1 MNKAGDV
8 RSRGNEWQRLVRW
21 YQRQKVKDE
30 GEDGIIKDEG
40 KLSSNLN
47 LKWKINWREW
57 VVDPAD
63 QFYYA
68 WLQVMIF
75 PIVYNWVIIILR
87 TCFTAIALSY
97 LPVWLTLDYL
107 SDLMYMVDMIITVH
121 TGYLDQGILVKDLT
135 QLKRRYLHSKRFLRD
150 LTSLLPTDFFYF
162 IFGIQTPMVR
172 INRLLRTPRL
182 NEALD
187 RMETRTSYPNTF
199 RISKLMIYIFV
210 LIHWNACLY
219 FALSNYIGFGSDRW
233 VYPNI
238 TDPVFASLRRQYFYC
253 FWFSAQ
259 IFTTVGDT
267 PLPKREEEYLFM
279 IADLLIAVL
288 VFASI
293 VGNVGNVITSLRDR
307 DNVFFPNHEL
317 VKAYLRSHHISKE
330 LRQRIDSWYQHL
342 HINKKIMRE
351 NEILQQLPV
360 HLRTEIAV
368 SVHLPTLSKVTI
380 FQSCE
385 KSLLEEL
392 VLKLTPQVFS
402 PGEYVCRKGDVGHEM
417 YIIKEGKLAVVAD
430 DGVTEYAVLSEGNF
444 FGEISILNIKGN
456 KSGNRRTANIQSIG
470 HSDLFSLSKED
481 LTDVLSEF
489 PAAKRHLEEKGRQ
502 ILTKM
507 GMLVEGVEAEEG
519 EAEKVETKISRLENI
534 LEGLQTKLARLMM
547 ELESSNR
554 KMQARVEQLERE
566 VAARETQLAERGKG
580 EVGEGR
586 GQGRGEGVGGEFAWE
601 REEAEGEEEEGPDTK
616 FKKQG
621 QREDSNY
628 VTKEG
633 DGESTKSTKEDVER
647 IMEGNKSGVKDQDDQ
662 EKKRDYIE
670 TGDDRPGKADGA
682 EIVQGDEEKD
692 KSGEKGPEE
701 RTEKAEEDSE
711 FHNLPYST
719 RPSASHPQTFY
730 TMRPCLSGDLHNAQP
745 VCCHLD
751 SNPLPPIAA
760 EGLLCLERFRTSMQK
775 M

>member
-1 MNKAGDV
+1 MDKTGDV
-8 RSRGNEWQRLVRW
+8 SAGGNQWQRLLRW
-21 YQRQKVKDE
+21 QREQKVNEE
-30 GEDGIIKDEG
+30 GEEGVKDGG
-40 KLSSNLN
+40 KLNLD
-47 LKWKINWREW
+47 LKLKVNWKEW
-57 VVDPAD
+57 LVDPAE
-63 QFYYA
+63 QFYYV

-75 PIVYNWVIIILR
+75 PVVYNWVIIILR
-87 TCFTAIALSY
+87 TCFTEIALSY

-121 TGYLDQGILVKDLT
+121 TGYLDQGILIKDLT
-135 QLKRRYLHSKRFLRD
+135 QLKKRYLHSKRFLRD
-150 LTSLLPTDFFYF
+150 LASLLPTDFLYF
-162 IFGIQTPMVR
+162 VFGMQTPLVR
-172 INRLLRTPRL
+172 INRLLRMPRL

-219 FALSNYIGFGSDRW
+219 FALSSYIGFGSDRW

-238 TDPVFASLRRQYFYC
+238 TDPEFASMRRQYFYC
-253 FWFSAQ
+253 FWFSAL

-288 VFASI
+288 VFASV

-317 VKAYLRSHHISKE
+317 VKAYLRSHYVSKE
-330 LRQRIDSWYQHL
+330 LRQRIDNWYQHL

-351 NEILQQLPV
+351 NEILQQLPI

-380 FQSCE
+380 FQNCE

-430 DGVTEYAVLSEGNF
+430 DGVTEFAVLGEGNF

-456 KSGNRRTANIQSIG
+456 RSGNRRTANIRSIG
-470 HSDLFSLSKED
+470 YSDLFSLSKED

-507 GMLVEGVEAEEG
+507 GMLEESGEG
-519 EAEKVETKISRLENI
+519 EEEETEKVETKIKRLESN
-534 LEGLQTKLARLMM
+534 LEILQTKLARLMV

-554 KMQARVEQLERE
+554 KMQARVEQLEWE
-566 VAARETQLAERGKG
+566 VAAVETQLPEDG
-580 EVGEGR
+580 EEGEKA
-586 GQGRGEGVGGEFAWE
+586 QGRGEGVGGEVDWE
-601 REEAEGEEEEGPDTK
+601 REEAEGEEEEGSDAK
-616 FKKQG
+616 VKKQG
-621 QREDSNY
+621 QGEDGND

-647 IMEGNKSGVKDQDDQ
+647 ILDGDKSGLKDPEYQ
-662 EKKRDYIE
+662 EKKKEDDAEKTRE
-670 TGDDRPGKADGA
+670 KGDDRPGKGDGA
-682 EIVQGDEEKD
+682 EIEPEDEKEEKN
-692 KSGEKGPEE
+692 GERDSEE
-701 RTEKAEEDSE
+701 GREKAEEDSE
-711 FHNLPYST
+711 KRET
-719 RPSASHPQTFY
+719 GQK
-730 TMRPCLSGDLHNAQP
+730 D
-745 VCCHLD
+745 
-751 SNPLPPIAA
+751 
-760 EGLLCLERFRTSMQK
+760 EGQK
-775 M
+775 K

>member
-1 MNKAGDV
+1 
-8 RSRGNEWQRLVRW
+8 
-21 YQRQKVKDE
+21 
-30 GEDGIIKDEG
+30 
-40 KLSSNLN
+40 
-47 LKWKINWREW
+47 
-57 VVDPAD
+57 
-63 QFYYA
+63 
-68 WLQVMIF
+68 MIV

-107 SDLMYMVDMIITVH
+107 SDLMYAVDMIITLH
-121 TGYLDQGILVKDLT
+121 SGFMDQGILITDLT
-135 QLKRRYLHSKRFLRD
+135 HLRKRYLGSKHFLWD
-150 LTSLLPTDFFYF
+150 LASLLPTDFLYF
-162 IFGIQTPMVR
+162 AFGIETPLVR
-172 INRLLRTPRL
+172 INRLLRIPRL

-199 RISKLMIYIFV
+199 RITKLMIYIFV

-219 FALSNYIGFGSDRW
+219 FALSSYIGFGSDRW

-238 TDPVFASLRRQYFYC
+238 TNPKFASMRRQYFYC

-267 PLPKREEEYLFM
+267 PLPSREEEYLFM

-330 LRQRIDSWYQHL
+330 LRQRIDNWYQHL

-351 NEILQQLPV
+351 NEILEQLPI
-360 HLRTEIAV
+360 HMRTEIAV

-380 FQSCE
+380 FQNCE

-417 YIIKEGKLAVVAD
+417 YIIREGKLAVVAD
-430 DGVTEYAVLSEGNF
+430 DGVTEFAVLSAGNF

-456 KSGNRRTANIQSIG
+456 KSGNRRTANIRSIG
-470 HSDLFSLSKED
+470 YSDLFSLSKED

-507 GMLVEGVEAEEG
+507 GMLEESVDAKEGK
-519 EAEKVETKISRLENI
+519 AEKVETKIKRLESN
-534 LEGLQTKLARLMM
+534 LEVLQTKLARLMV
-547 ELESSNR
+547 ELESSNC
-554 KMQARVEQLERE
+554 KMQVRVERLELE
-566 VAARETQLAERGKG
+566 VAALDSKLLDNGQ
-580 EVGEGR
+580 VGEGTL
-586 GQGRGEGVGGEFAWE
+586 GRRDGVGGEVGLE
-601 REEAEGEEEEGPDTK
+601 REEAEGEGEEEEISDMK
-616 FKKQG
+616 VKKQG
-621 QREDSNY
+621 QREDGD
-628 VTKEG
+628 VTKER
-633 DGESTKSTKEDVER
+633 DGESTKSTEEKMESIVEGDKSALKESDNQGENKK
-647 IMEGNKSGVKDQDDQ
+647 GNGG
-662 EKKRDYIE
+662 EKTRQK
-670 TGDDRPGKADGA
+670 GDERPGKGDGA
-682 EIVQGDEEKD
+682 EIEPGNTKEG
-692 KSGEKGPEE
+692 KSGD
-701 RTEKAEEDSE
+701 R
-711 FHNLPYST
+711 
-719 RPSASHPQTFY
+719 
-730 TMRPCLSGDLHNAQP
+730 
-745 VCCHLD
+745 
-751 SNPLPPIAA
+751 
-760 EGLLCLERFRTSMQK
+760 
-775 M
+775 

>member
-1 MNKAGDV
+1 
-8 RSRGNEWQRLVRW
+8 
-21 YQRQKVKDE
+21 
-30 GEDGIIKDEG
+30 
-40 KLSSNLN
+40 
-47 LKWKINWREW
+47 
-57 VVDPAD
+57 
-63 QFYYA
+63 
-68 WLQVMIF
+68 MIF

-87 TCFTAIALSY
+87 TCFTDIALSY

-107 SDLMYMVDMIITVH
+107 SDLMYIVDMIITLH
-121 TGYLDQGILVKDLT
+121 SGYLDQGILIKDLT
-135 QLKRRYLHSKRFLRD
+135 RLKKRYLHSKHFFRD
-150 LTSLLPTDFFYF
+150 LGSMLPTDFLYF
-162 IFGIQTPMVR
+162 VFGIQTPLVR
-172 INRLLRTPRL
+172 INRLLRMPRL

-238 TDPVFASLRRQYFYC
+238 TNPQFASMRRQYFYC
-253 FWFSAQ
+253 FWFSTQ

-267 PLPKREEEYLFM
+267 PLPHREEEYLFM

-293 VGNVGNVITSLRDR
+293 VGNVGNVITNLRDR

-330 LRQRIDSWYQHL
+330 LRQRIDNWYQHL

-360 HLRTEIAV
+360 HMRTEIAV

-380 FQSCE
+380 FQNCE
-385 KSLLEEL
+385 KRLLEEL

-430 DGVTEYAVLSEGNF
+430 DGVTEFAVLSDGNF

-456 KSGNRRTANIQSIG
+456 KSGNRRTANIRSIG
-470 HSDLFSLSKED
+470 YSDLFSLSKED

-489 PAAKRHLEEKGRQ
+489 PAAKRHLEEKGRL

-507 GMLVEGVEAEEG
+507 GMLDDGGGAVEGQE
-519 EAEKVETKISRLENI
+519 EKVETKIQRLESN
-534 LEGLQTKLARLMM
+534 LEDLQTKLARLMV
-547 ELESSNR
+547 ELESSNS
-554 KMQARVEQLERE
+554 KIQARVEQLQLE
-566 VAARETQLAERGKG
+566 VAALVTKPPEDGEDRERA
-580 EVGEGR
+580 
-586 GQGRGEGVGGEFAWE
+586 QGRGEAVGGEVEWE
-601 REEAEGEEEEGPDTK
+601 REEAEGEEEGEEEEESK
-616 FKKQG
+616 VKKRGQG
-621 QREDSNY
+621 EDGND

-633 DGESTKSTKEDVER
+633 DGESTKSAKEDIERMVE
-647 IMEGNKSGVKDQDDQ
+647 GDKSGLKEQEDEENKKEDDG
-662 EKKRDYIE
+662 EKNREKE
-670 TGDDRPGKADGA
+670 DDRPGKGDGA
-682 EIVQGDEEKD
+682 EIESENGKED
-692 KSGEKGPEE
+692 KSGQMESEEEE
-701 RTEKAEEDSE
+701 RRRDEVHSDKKEMEQKDERQEK
-711 FHNLPYST
+711 
-719 RPSASHPQTFY
+719 
-730 TMRPCLSGDLHNAQP
+730 
-745 VCCHLD
+745 
-751 SNPLPPIAA
+751 
-760 EGLLCLERFRTSMQK
+760 K
-775 M
+775 

>member
-1 MNKAGDV
+1 MDHLGNIRVRTNRWRRLLRWHHGQKMN
-8 RSRGNEWQRLVRW
+8 E
-21 YQRQKVKDE
+21 E
-30 GEDGIIKDEG
+30 GEDGGKDGE
-40 KLSSNLN
+40 KKRSFWNMRFEF
-47 LKWKINWREW
+47 NWREW
-57 VVDPAD
+57 TVDPAET
-63 QFYYA
+63 FYYV
-68 WLQVMIF
+68 WLQVMIV

-87 TCFTAIALSY
+87 TCFTSIGLNY

-107 SDLMYMVDMIITVH
+107 SDLMYAADMTITLH
-121 TGYLDQGILVKDLT
+121 TGFLDQGILIKDLT
-135 QLKRRYLHSKRFLRD
+135 RLRKRYLHSKRFLFD
-150 LTSLLPTDFFYF
+150 LVSLLPTDFLYF
-162 IFGIQTPMVR
+162 AVGIETPLVR
-172 INRLLRTPRL
+172 VNRLLHIPRL
-182 NEALD
+182 SEALD

-199 RISKLMIYIFV
+199 RITKLMIYIFV

-219 FALSNYIGFGSDRW
+219 FALSSYIGFGSDRW

-238 TDPVFASLRRQYFYC
+238 TETRFASMRRQYLYC

-267 PLPKREEEYLFM
+267 PLPSREEEYLFM

-330 LRQRIDSWYQHL
+330 LRQRIDNWYQHL

-351 NEILQQLPV
+351 NEILQQLPL
-360 HLRTEIAV
+360 HMRTDIAV

-380 FQSCE
+380 FQNCE

-430 DGVTEYAVLSEGNF
+430 DGVTEYAVLGTGNF

-456 KSGNRRTANIQSIG
+456 KSGNRRTANIKSIG

-502 ILTKM
+502 ILVKM
-507 GMLVEGVEAEEG
+507 GMLEERAEVEEVEAENI
-519 EAEKVETKISRLENI
+519 EAKIKRLERN
-534 LEGLQTKLARLMM
+534 LEDLQTKLARLMM
-547 ELESSNR
+547 ELESSNK
-554 KMQARVEQLERE
+554 KMQARVEQLELQ
-566 VAARETQLAERGKG
+566 VALLETHLPHD
-580 EVGEGR
+580 
-586 GQGRGEGVGGEFAWE
+586 GQGGEEAMGREEGVGGEADWE
-601 REEAEGEEEEGPDTK
+601 REEAEGEEEGDAKENGEKEGAGDD
-616 FKKQG
+616 G
-621 QREDSNY
+621 D

-633 DGESTKSTKEDVER
+633 DGESTKSTKDETER
-647 IMEGNKSGVKDQDDQ
+647 VVEGNKFDLKEPDNLTDSIHDK
-662 EKKRDYIE
+662 EKILGK
-670 TGDDRPGKADGA
+670 GDERPGKGDGA
-682 EIVQGDEEKD
+682 ETEPRDDNQSRDGELLGRRRKTKEDSDGKD
-692 KSGEKGPEE
+692 KK
-701 RTEKAEEDSE
+701 DS
-711 FHNLPYST
+711 
-719 RPSASHPQTFY
+719 
-730 TMRPCLSGDLHNAQP
+730 D
-745 VCCHLD
+745 
-751 SNPLPPIAA
+751 
-760 EGLLCLERFRTSMQK
+760 
-775 M
+775 

>member
-1 MNKAGDV
+1 MDKAADDGI
-8 RSRGNEWQRLVRW
+8 RGNQWQRLLRW
-21 YQRQKVKDE
+21 HRGQKVTDDQQDGVKD
-30 GEDGIIKDEG
+30 DGKHRNIQDK
-40 KLSSNLN
+40 KFH
-47 LKWKINWREW
+47 INWTEW
-57 VVDPAD
+57 LIDPAE
-63 QFYYA
+63 QFYYI
-68 WLQVMIF
+68 WLQIMIF
-75 PIVYNWVIIILR
+75 PIFYNSVIIILR
-87 TCFTAIALSY
+87 TCFTSISLSL

-107 SDLMYMVDMIITVH
+107 SDLMYVVDMIITAH
-121 TGYLDQGILVKDLT
+121 TGYLDQGILVKDLN
-135 QLKRRYLHSKRFLRD
+135 QLKKRYFHSKRFLRE
-150 LTSLLPTDFFYF
+150 LVSLLPTDFLY
-162 IFGIQTPMVR
+162 IVFGIQTPLIR
-172 INRLLRTPRL
+172 INRLLRLPRL

-219 FALSNYIGFGSDRW
+219 FALSSYIGFGSDNW

-238 TDPVFASLRRQYFYC
+238 TKTEFASMRRQYFYC

-307 DNVFFPNHEL
+307 DNVFFPNHEG

-330 LRQRIDSWYQHL
+330 LRQRIDNWYQHL

-351 NEILQQLPV
+351 NEILQQLPL

-402 PGEYVCRKGDVGHEM
+402 PGEYVCRKGDIGHEM

-430 DGVTEYAVLSEGNF
+430 DGITEFAVLSEGNF

-456 KSGNRRTANIQSIG
+456 KSGNRRTANIRSIG

-481 LTDVLSEF
+481 LTEVLSEF
-489 PAAKRHLEEKGRQ
+489 PAAKLHLEEKGRQ

-507 GMLVEGVEAEEG
+507 GMLVDGWEGEEL
-519 EAEKVETKISRLENI
+519 EAEKVESKIKRLESK
-534 LEGLQTKLARLMM
+534 LEILQTKLARLMM

-554 KMQARVEQLERE
+554 KMQARVEQLEGE
-566 VAARETQLAERGKG
+566 VAAIEAHLPEDWEEGER
-580 EVGEGR
+580 
-586 GQGRGEGVGGEFAWE
+586 RGEGTGGDVGWE
-601 REEAEGEEEEGPDTK
+601 REEAEGEEDESLDPKGRKQEQGEEDG
-616 FKKQG
+616 
-621 QREDSNY
+621 

-647 IMEGNKSGVKDQDDQ
+647 TADGDTSGLKDSHDQ
-662 EKKRDYIE
+662 ENKITDNGKKNRE
-670 TGDDRPGKADGA
+670 MADDRPGKGDGA
-682 EIVQGDEEKD
+682 EIDLEDRSRRDNGERKSEKEREETDEEKGD
-692 KSGEKGPEE
+692 ETEE
-701 RTEKAEEDSE
+701 QEE
-711 FHNLPYST
+711 
-719 RPSASHPQTFY
+719 
-730 TMRPCLSGDLHNAQP
+730 TM
-745 VCCHLD
+745 
-751 SNPLPPIAA
+751 
-760 EGLLCLERFRTSMQK
+760 K
-775 M
+775 K

>member
-1 MNKAGDV
+1 MDETGDV
-8 RSRGNEWQRLVRW
+8 SIGGNQWQRLLRW
-21 YQRQKVKDE
+21 QRGKKVSKE
-30 GEDGIIKDEG
+30 GEDGVKDEEKG
-40 KLSSNLN
+40 NAN
-47 LKWKINWREW
+47 LKLWKWNINWNEW
-57 VVDPAD
+57 AIDPAE
-63 QFYYA
+63 QFYYV

-75 PIVYNWVIIILR
+75 PVIYNSVIIILR
-87 TCFTAIALSY
+87 TCFTMIAISY

-107 SDLMYMVDMIITVH
+107 ADLMYLADMLITVH
-121 TGYLDQGILVKDLT
+121 TGYLDQGMLVRDVA
-135 QLKRRYLHSKRFLRD
+135 QLRKRYLHSNNFFRD
-150 LTSLLPTDFFYF
+150 LASLLPTDFLY
-162 IFGIQTPMVR
+162 IAFGIQAPLVR
-172 INRLLRTPRL
+172 INRLLRIPRL
-182 NEALD
+182 TEALD

-219 FALSNYIGFGSDRW
+219 FALSGYIGFGSDRW
-233 VYPNI
+233 VYPNM
-238 TDPVFASLRRQYFYC
+238 TDPAFAAMRRQYFYC

-307 DNVFFPNHEL
+307 DNVFFPDHEP

-351 NEILQQLPV
+351 NEILEHLPV

-368 SVHLPTLSKVTI
+368 SVHLPTLSKVAI

-417 YIIKEGKLAVVAD
+417 YIIREGKLAVVAD
-430 DGVTEYAVLSEGNF
+430 DGVTEFAVLGESSF

-456 KSGNRRTANIQSIG
+456 KSGNRRTANIRSIG

-507 GMLVEGVEAEEG
+507 GMLEESGEQEEG
-519 EAEKVETKISRLENI
+519 EAEKVETKIDRLETK
-534 LEGLQTKLARLMM
+534 LEILQTNLARLMA
-547 ELESSNR
+547 ELESSHC
-554 KMQARVEQLERE
+554 KMQARVEQLEWE
-566 VAARETQLAERGKG
+566 V
-580 EVGEGR
+580 VG
-586 GQGRGEGVGGEFAWE
+586 WE
-601 REEAEGEEEEGPDTK
+601 REEAEGEADEGSDAEEG
-616 FKKQG
+616 KQG
-621 QREDSNY
+621 EGEDADVS
-628 VTKEG
+628 KEG
-633 DGESTKSTKEDVER
+633 DGERTKSTKQDVER
-647 IMEGNKSGVKDQDDQ
+647 MMEGDKGGMKEPEDQ
-662 EKKRDYIE
+662 EKTEEGGEKNGE
-670 TGDDRPGKADGA
+670 KGDDRPGKGDGA
-682 EIVQGDEEKD
+682 EVAHEGEKEEE
-692 KSGEKGPEE
+692 SGERESEE
-701 RTEKAEEDSE
+701 GREKAEEDSE
-711 FHNLPYST
+711 LGET
-719 RPSASHPQTFY
+719 EQK
-730 TMRPCLSGDLHNAQP
+730 D
-745 VCCHLD
+745 
-751 SNPLPPIAA
+751 
-760 EGLLCLERFRTSMQK
+760 EGLNK
-775 M
+775 

>member
-1 MNKAGDV
+1 MDKPGNSN
-8 RSRGNEWQRLVRW
+8 RSNQWQRLLRW
-21 YQRQKVKDE
+21 HYGQKMSEGKDGVKDE
-30 GEDGIIKDEG
+30 EKPN
-40 KLSSNLN
+40 SCLN
-47 LKWKINWREW
+47 LKLKFNWKEW
-57 VVDPAD
+57 VVDPAEH
-63 QFYYA
+63 FYYI
-68 WLQVMIF
+68 WLQVMIV

-87 TCFTAIALSY
+87 TCFTSIALSY

-107 SDLMYMVDMIITVH
+107 SDLMYAVDMLITLH
-121 TGYLDQGILVKDLT
+121 TGFLDQGILIKNLT
-135 QLKRRYLHSKRFLRD
+135 RLRKRYLRSKHFLWD
-150 LTSLLPTDFFYF
+150 LASLLPTDFLYLAV
-162 IFGIQTPMVR
+162 GIETPLVR
-172 INRLLRTPRL
+172 VNRLLRISRL

-199 RISKLMIYIFV
+199 RITKLMIYIFV

-238 TDPVFASLRRQYFYC
+238 SNPKFASMRRQYFYC

-267 PLPKREEEYLFM
+267 PLPNREEEYLFM

-317 VKAYLRSHHISKE
+317 VKAYLRSHHVSKE
-330 LRQRIDSWYQHL
+330 LRHRIDNWYQHL

-351 NEILQQLPV
+351 IEILQQLPL
-360 HLRTEIAV
+360 HMRTEIAV

-385 KSLLEEL
+385 KSLLEDL

-430 DGVTEYAVLSEGNF
+430 DGVTEFAVLSAGNF

-456 KSGNRRTANIQSIG
+456 KSGNRRTANIKSIG

-502 ILTKM
+502 ILVKM
-507 GMLVEGVEAEEG
+507 GMLEESAEGVEE
-519 EAEKVETKISRLENI
+519 EAEKVEAKIKRLEGNV
-534 LEGLQTKLARLMM
+534 ETLQTKLSRLMA
-547 ELESSNR
+547 ELESSNC
-554 KMQARVEQLERE
+554 KMQARVEQLEIQ
-566 VAARETQLAERGKG
+566 AAASEPRPPDDGQA
-580 EVGEGR
+580 GEGAQDR
-586 GQGRGEGVGGEFAWE
+586 QEGVGGEAQWE
-601 REEAEGEEEEGPDTK
+601 REEAEGEEEKDLNVK
-616 FKKQG
+616 AKKQG
-621 QREDSNY
+621 QDDDDD

-633 DGESTKSTKEDVER
+633 DGESTKSTTDETERAVEGDKLGLKSSDSLGEETADSKER
-647 IMEGNKSGVKDQDDQ
+647 I
-662 EKKRDYIE
+662 RDK
-670 TGDDRPGKADGA
+670 GDDRPRKGDGA
-682 EIVQGDEEKD
+682 EIEPGNEKEEKR
-692 KSGEKGPEE
+692 EE
-701 RTEKAEEDSE
+701 IESEEGMKKAEDRDKKEE
-711 FHNLPYST
+711 
-719 RPSASHPQTFY
+719 Q
-730 TMRPCLSGDLHNAQP
+730 
-745 VCCHLD
+745 
-751 SNPLPPIAA
+751 
-760 EGLLCLERFRTSMQK
+760 E
-775 M
+775 

>member
-1 MNKAGDV
+1 MDKTGEV
-8 RSRGNEWQRLVRW
+8 SFKGNQWQRLFKSHRG
-21 YQRQKVKDE
+21 QKEEGEDGVKDE
-30 GEDGIIKDEG
+30 GKRNLDQ
-40 KLSSNLN
+40 KL
-47 LKWKINWREW
+47 KINWKEW
-57 VVDPAD
+57 LVDPAER
-63 QFYYA
+63 FYYV

-75 PIVYNWVIIILR
+75 PIVYNTVIIILR
-87 TCFTAIALSY
+87 TCFTTIAMSY

-107 SDLMYMVDMIITVH
+107 SDFMYMADMIITLH
-121 TGYLDQGILVKDLT
+121 TGYLEQGILIKDLT
-135 QLKRRYLHSKRFLRD
+135 HLKKRYLHSTRFLRD
-150 LTSLLPTDFFYF
+150 MMSLLPTDFLYF
-162 IFGIQTPMVR
+162 VFGIQTPLVR
-172 INRLLRTPRL
+172 INRLLRMPRL

-219 FALSNYIGFGSDRW
+219 FALSSYIGFGSDRW
-233 VYPNI
+233 VYPNM
-238 TDPVFASLRRQYFYC
+238 TNPEFASMRRQYFYC

-330 LRQRIDSWYQHL
+330 LRQRIDNWYQHL

-351 NEILQQLPV
+351 NEILEQLPV

-402 PGEYVCRKGDVGHEM
+402 PGEYVCKKGDVGHEM
-417 YIIKEGKLAVVAD
+417 YIIREGKLAVVAD
-430 DGVTEYAVLSEGNF
+430 DGVTEFAVLGEGNF

-456 KSGNRRTANIQSIG
+456 KSGNRRTANIRSIG

-507 GMLVEGVEAEEG
+507 GMLEESGEG
-519 EAEKVETKISRLENI
+519 EEVEVEKVETKIERLERN
-534 LEGLQTKLARLMM
+534 LEILQTKLARLMM

-554 KMQARVEQLERE
+554 KMQTRVEQLERE
-566 VAARETQLAERGKG
+566 VAALESQPPEDGEEVERA
-580 EVGEGR
+580 
-586 GQGRGEGVGGEFAWE
+586 QGRGEGVGGEVGWE
-601 REEAEGEEEEGPDTK
+601 REEAEGEEEEGSDAK
-616 FKKQG
+616 VKKQG
-621 QREDSNY
+621 DDSND

-647 IMEGNKSGVKDQDDQ
+647 MMEGDKSGLKDPDDQ
-662 EKKRDYIE
+662 GKQEEDDEEKIRQK
-670 TGDDRPGKADGA
+670 GDDRPGKGDGA
-682 EIVQGDEEKD
+682 EIEPEGEKEE
-692 KSGEKGPEE
+692 KSGEGESEE
-701 RTEKAEEDSE
+701 GREKTEEDSE
-711 FHNLPYST
+711 T
-719 RPSASHPQTFY
+719 REAGQK
-730 TMRPCLSGDLHNAQP
+730 D
-745 VCCHLD
+745 
-751 SNPLPPIAA
+751 
-760 EGLLCLERFRTSMQK
+760 EGQK
-775 M
+775 K

>member
-1 MNKAGDV
+1 
-8 RSRGNEWQRLVRW
+8 
-21 YQRQKVKDE
+21 
-30 GEDGIIKDEG
+30 
-40 KLSSNLN
+40 
-47 LKWKINWREW
+47 
-57 VVDPAD
+57 
-63 QFYYA
+63 
-68 WLQVMIF
+68 MIF
-75 PIVYNWVIIILR
+75 PIVYNLVIIILR
-87 TCFTAIALSY
+87 TCFTTIALSY

-107 SDLMYMVDMIITVH
+107 SDLMYVVDMIITVH
-121 TGYLDQGILVKDLT
+121 TGYLDQGILIKDLS
-135 QLKRRYLHSKRFLRD
+135 QLKKRYLHSRRFLRD
-150 LTSLLPTDFFYF
+150 LASLLPTDFLYF
-162 IFGIQTPMVR
+162 VFGIQTPLVR
-172 INRLLRTPRL
+172 INRLLRIPRL

-219 FALSNYIGFGSDRW
+219 FALSSYIGFGSDRW

-238 TDPVFASLRRQYFYC
+238 TNPEFASMRRQYFYC

-293 VGNVGNVITSLRDR
+293 VGNVGSVITSLRDR

-330 LRQRIDSWYQHL
+330 LRQRIDNWYQHL

-368 SVHLPTLSKVTI
+368 SVHLSTLSKVTI

-430 DGVTEYAVLSEGNF
+430 DGVTEFAVLSEGNF

-456 KSGNRRTANIQSIG
+456 KSGNRRTANIRSIG
-470 HSDLFSLSKED
+470 YSDLFSLSKED

-489 PAAKRHLEEKGRQ
+489 PAAKCHLEEKGRQ

-507 GMLVEGVEAEEG
+507 GMLEESGGREEG
-519 EAEKVETKISRLENI
+519 EAEEVEMRIERLENN
-534 LEGLQTKLARLMM
+534 LEILQTKLARLMV
-547 ELESSNR
+547 ELESSNH
-554 KMQARVEQLERE
+554 KMQVRVELLERE
-566 VAARETQLAERGKG
+566 VAALEAPLPEDWG
-580 EVGEGR
+580 EEGEGGR
-586 GQGRGEGVGGEFAWE
+586 AQGRVEGVGEEVDWE
-601 REEAEGEEEEGPDTK
+601 REEAEGEEEGSDAK
-616 FKKQG
+616 LKKQG
-621 QREDSNY
+621 QGEDGND
-628 VTKEG
+628 VAKEG

-647 IMEGNKSGVKDQDDQ
+647 VVEGDKSGLKDPDDQ
-662 EKKRDYIE
+662 QKKKEDDGEKNREK
-670 TGDDRPGKADGA
+670 GDDRPGKGDGA
-682 EIVQGDEEKD
+682 EIEPEDEKEES
-692 KSGEKGPEE
+692 SGESESQEG
-701 RTEKAEEDSE
+701 REKADEDSGKRA
-711 FHNLPYST
+711 T
-719 RPSASHPQTFY
+719 GQK
-730 TMRPCLSGDLHNAQP
+730 D
-745 VCCHLD
+745 
-751 SNPLPPIAA
+751 
-760 EGLLCLERFRTSMQK
+760 EGQK
-775 M
+775 K

>member
-1 MNKAGDV
+1 MDKPGDV
-8 RSRGNEWQRLVRW
+8 RVRGKQWQRLLRW
-21 YQRQKVKDE
+21 HRGQKEDEEGGDRVKE
-30 GEDGIIKDEG
+30 EG
-40 KLSSNLN
+40 KGNNFMDLKLN
-47 LKWKINWREW
+47 VNWRNW
-57 VVDPAD
+57 SVDPAE
-63 QFYYA
+63 QFYYV
-68 WLQVMIF
+68 WLQLMIF
-75 PIVYNWVIIILR
+75 PIIYNTVIIILR
-87 TCFTAIALSY
+87 TCFSTIALSY

-107 SDLMYMVDMIITVH
+107 ADLMYITDMIITVH
-121 TGYLDQGILVKDLT
+121 TGYLDQGILIRDIT
-135 QLKRRYLHSKRFLRD
+135 QLKKRYLHSKRFLRD
-150 LTSLLPTDFFYF
+150 VASLLPTDLLYLV
-162 IFGIQTPMVR
+162 FGIQTPMVR
-172 INRLLRTPRL
+172 INRLLRIPRL

-219 FALSNYIGFGSDRW
+219 FALSSYIGFGSDRW

-238 TDPVFASLRRQYFYC
+238 TDPEFAAMRRQYIYC

-330 LRQRIDSWYQHL
+330 LRQRIDNWYQHL

-385 KSLLEEL
+385 TSLLEEL
-392 VLKLTPQVFS
+392 VLKLNPQVFS

-430 DGVTEYAVLSEGNF
+430 DGVTEFAVLSEGNF

-456 KSGNRRTANIQSIG
+456 KSGNRRTANIRSIG
-470 HSDLFSLSKED
+470 YSDLFSLSKED

-489 PAAKRHLEEKGRQ
+489 PAAKCHLEEKGRQ

-507 GMLVEGVEAEEG
+507 GMLEESGEGAQGEE
-519 EAEKVETKISRLENI
+519 EKVETKIQRLEKN
-534 LEGLQTKLARLMM
+534 LETQQTKLARLMV

-554 KMQARVEQLERE
+554 KMQARVEQLEWE
-566 VAARETQLAERGKG
+566 VAALGTQPPEDGEGEDAER
-580 EVGEGR
+580 
-586 GQGRGEGVGGEFAWE
+586 RGEGVGGEVGWE
-601 REEAEGEEEEGPDTK
+601 REEAEGEEEEKGSDVK
-616 FKKQG
+616 VKKQEG
-621 QREDSNY
+621 EEGKD

-633 DGESTKSTKEDVER
+633 DGESTKSTKEDAERMVE
-647 IMEGNKSGVKDQDDQ
+647 GDQSGVKEPGNQGQVIEDEE
-662 EKKRDYIE
+662 EKSKDR
-670 TGDDRPGKADGA
+670 GDDRPGKGDGA
-682 EIVQGDEEKD
+682 EIGPEDETEEK
-692 KSGEKGPEE
+692 SASEEGGENNEE
-701 RTEKAEEDSE
+701 ESRRTESKD
-711 FHNLPYST
+711 
-719 RPSASHPQTFY
+719 R
-730 TMRPCLSGDLHNAQP
+730 G
-745 VCCHLD
+745 
-751 SNPLPPIAA
+751 
-760 EGLLCLERFRTSMQK
+760 QK
-775 M
+775 K

>member
-1 MNKAGDV
+1 MDKTGGV
-8 RSRGNEWQRLVRW
+8 SIRGNQWQRLLSWKRGKKVTEDGENG
-21 YQRQKVKDE
+21 VKDE
-30 GEDGIIKDEG
+30 AKPNTNLDQ
-40 KLSSNLN
+40 KLKV
-47 LKWKINWREW
+47 KWTEL
-57 VVDPAD
+57 VLDPAEK
-63 QFYYA
+63 FYYV

-75 PIVYNWVIIILR
+75 PIIYNWVIIILR
-87 TCFTAIALSY
+87 TCFTTIAFNY
-97 LPVWLTLDYL
+97 LPVWMTLDYVA
-107 SDLMYMVDMIITVH
+107 DLMYLVDMIITVH
-121 TGYLDQGILVKDLT
+121 TGYLDQGILIKDLAH
-135 QLKRRYLHSKRFLRD
+135 LKKRYLRSKHFLRD
-150 LTSLLPTDFFYF
+150 LVSLLPTDFLYF
-162 IFGIQTPMVR
+162 VFGLETPMVR
-172 INRLLRTPRL
+172 INRLVRIPRL
-182 NEALD
+182 DEALD

-199 RISKLMIYIFV
+199 RITKLMIYIFV

-219 FALSNYIGFGSDRW
+219 FALSSYIGFGSDRW

-238 TDPVFASLRRQYFYC
+238 TKPEFASMRRQYFYC

-330 LRQRIDSWYQHL
+330 LRQRIDNWYQHL

-351 NEILQQLPV
+351 KEILEQLPL

-417 YIIKEGKLAVVAD
+417 YIIREGKLAVVAD
-430 DGVTEYAVLSEGNF
+430 DGVTEYAVLTDSNF

-456 KSGNRRTANIQSIG
+456 KSGNRRTANIRSIG
-470 HSDLFSLSKED
+470 YSDLFSLSKED

-507 GMLVEGVEAEEG
+507 GMLEDTGEEKEGDEDNVE
-519 EAEKVETKISRLENI
+519 KKINTLESN
-534 LEGLQTKLARLMM
+534 LEILQTKLARLMM

-554 KMQARVEQLERE
+554 KMQARVEQLELE
-566 VAARETQLAERGKG
+566 VAALENQPLENEEERIKREL
-580 EVGEGR
+580 
-586 GQGRGEGVGGEFAWE
+586 RGEGEGEEVGWE
-601 REEAEGEEEEGPDTK
+601 REEAEGEEEEGLDAKVKKEEQGEDGNELTK
-616 FKKQG
+616 
-621 QREDSNY
+621 D
-628 VTKEG
+628 G
-633 DGESTKSTKEDVER
+633 DGESTKSTEGDVEK
-647 IMEGNKSGVKDQDDQ
+647 MVEVDKSGLKDPDDQ
-662 EKKRDYIE
+662 EKKEKDDSE
-670 TGDDRPGKADGA
+670 KNKDKGDDRPGKGDGA
-682 EIVQGDEEKD
+682 EIELEEEKEE
-692 KSGEKGPEE
+692 KSGEIDSEE
-701 RTEKAEEDSE
+701 GGEMAEEDSE
-711 FHNLPYST
+711 NKDMKQKDEG
-719 RPSASHPQTFY
+719 QTKK
-730 TMRPCLSGDLHNAQP
+730 
-745 VCCHLD
+745 
-751 SNPLPPIAA
+751 
-760 EGLLCLERFRTSMQK
+760 E
-775 M
+775 

>member
-1 MNKAGDV
+1 MDKTGI
-8 RSRGNEWQRLVRW
+8 SSFTGNQWQRLLRW
-21 YQRQKVKDE
+21 HRGQKDNEEGGDGVKDE
-30 GEDGIIKDEG
+30 GKQNSILDL
-40 KLSSNLN
+40 KLKVN
-47 LKWKINWREW
+47 WKERVI
-57 VVDPAD
+57 DPAD
-63 QFYYA
+63 QFYYV
-68 WLQVMIF
+68 WIQVMIF

-87 TCFTAIALSY
+87 TCFTTIALSY

-107 SDLMYMVDMIITVH
+107 SDLMYIIDMIVTVH
-121 TGYLDQGILVKDLT
+121 TGYLDQGILIKDLA
-135 QLKRRYLHSKRFLRD
+135 QLKNRYLHSKHFLRD
-150 LTSLLPTDFFYF
+150 LASLMPTDFLYF
-162 IFGIQTPMVR
+162 AFGIQTPMVR
-172 INRLLRTPRL
+172 INRLLRLPRL
-182 NEALD
+182 SEALD

-219 FALSNYIGFGSDRW
+219 FALSSYIGFGSDNW

-238 TDPVFASLRRQYFYC
+238 THVEFASMRRQYFYC

-293 VGNVGNVITSLRDR
+293 VGNVGNVISSLRDR

-317 VKAYLRSHHISKE
+317 VKAYLRSHYISKE
-330 LRQRIDSWYQHL
+330 LRQRIDNWYQHL

-351 NEILQQLPV
+351 NEILQQLPL

-430 DGVTEYAVLSEGNF
+430 DGVTEFAVLSEGNF

-456 KSGNRRTANIQSIG
+456 KSGNRRTANIRSIG
-470 HSDLFSLSKED
+470 YSDLFSLSKED

-489 PAAKRHLEEKGRQ
+489 PAAKHHLEEKGRQ

-507 GMLVEGVEAEEG
+507 GMLEESG
-519 EAEKVETKISRLENI
+519 DGEEREAEKVETKIKRLESN
-534 LEGLQTKLARLMM
+534 LEVLQTKLARLMV
-547 ELESSNR
+547 ELESSHR
-554 KMQARVEQLERE
+554 KMQARVEQLEWE
-566 VAARETQLAERGKG
+566 AAALETQLPENGKEG
-580 EVGEGR
+580 ETA
-586 GQGRGEGVGGEFAWE
+586 QGRGEGVGGDVVWE
-601 REEAEGEEEEGPDTK
+601 REEAEGEEEEEGTDAK
-616 FKKQG
+616 VKKQG
-621 QREDSNY
+621 QGEDSND

-633 DGESTKSTKEDVER
+633 DGESSKSTKDDVER
-647 IMEGNKSGVKDQDDQ
+647 AAKGDKTGLKDPDDQ
-662 EKKRDYIE
+662 EKKKEDDGEKNRE
-670 TGDDRPGKADGA
+670 KGDDRPGKGDGA
-682 EIVQGDEEKD
+682 EIEPEDKKEEK
-692 KSGEKGPEE
+692 SEGREPEE
-701 RTEKAEEDSE
+701 GEEKVEEDSKKRGTE
-711 FHNLPYST
+711 
-719 RPSASHPQTFY
+719 QK
-730 TMRPCLSGDLHNAQP
+730 D
-745 VCCHLD
+745 
-751 SNPLPPIAA
+751 
-760 EGLLCLERFRTSMQK
+760 EG
-775 M
+775 